1 MPGMDRLPGTMLRV
15 SRRTVSIEVPMAFLR
30 MLETGLCCASKPCE
44 SRDARIRTDMD
55 FERHNREA
63 LFQ

>member
-1 MPGMDRLPGTMLRV
+1 
-15 SRRTVSIEVPMAFLR
+15 VSIEVPMAFLR